1 MVWEDQ
7 KILRLCLKIFAR
19 SALIAIVT
27 VILLNVIW
35 LTYIYFLWRRDF
47 SRRVSQFD
55 AASPS
60 RKLPPSPRK
69 VTRVLRKSAREQ
81 IKIFI
86 PHSEDILKR
95 AKQVERV
102 KFWEKVFSPR
112 CPGPGIKKQLSGRLS
127 HRRHRAHD
135 LTMDYQRVSFIDFVW
150 ANYFITPNTAWLAV
164 SGIVRLKLRELLHR
178 VVCRRIGVPHP
189 ASCVDYS
196 KLAGTLL
203 LESAQ
208 LVQFR
213 GIFKISG
220 KKVATFVWPDMPLL
234 GADGTLETDESFI
247 LSVDIDLT
255 TKCLESATLNGEPL
269 AARDVVILIWFN
281 TISANHVKI
290 HSYANWASNPC
301 DFTYSRFQHRMAV
314 ATIIYN
320 YFGETMFPRI
330 TYCLNKL
337 GIISSSCHDITDVF
351 HKGMTSGVPNHAG
364 VQEIAMYSELAS
376 FLIPVRKYFHNVFTQ
391 HTDDFPGIDAEALFI
406 GTVVHSLDHT
416 VASWNLPDPLWL
428 DKEGCEPRFRVMA
441 EIGRLVR
448 AGFVDDIPFLLFRKN
463 FSNSPDKFYQR
474 VYAHAARI
482 NKRLA
487 DHMDCCIIK

>member
-1 MVWEDQ
+1 MMYFLHLYLYRPKTVMWESQ
-7 KILRLCLKIFAR
+7 KSFAR
-19 SALIAIVT
+19 TALIAIVT
-27 VILLNVIW
+27 VILLNAIW
-35 LTYIYFLWRRDF
+35 LAYIYFLWRRDF
-47 SRRVSQFD
+47 SRRVSQFHV
-55 AASPS
+55 ASPS
-60 RKLPPSPRK
+60 QKLPPSPRK
-69 VTRVLRKSAREQ
+69 TFTLPSAREQ

-86 PHSEDILKR
+86 PHFENIMQRGKR
-95 AKQVERV
+95 VEKV

-112 CPGPGIKKQLSGRLS
+112 CPGQVKQRLS
-127 HRRHRAHD
+127 ARRRRAQD
-135 LTMDYQRVSFIDFVW
+135 LSMDYQRVSFLDFVW

-164 SGIVRLKLRELLHR
+164 SGVVRLKLRELLHR
-178 VVCRRIGVPHP
+178 VICRRIGVPHP
-189 ASCVDYS
+189 SSCVDQS

-213 GIFKISG
+213 GIFEISG

-234 GADGTLETDESFI
+234 DGDGTFETDESFT
-247 LSVDIDLT
+247 LSVDVDLT
-255 TKCLESATLNGEPL
+255 TKCLERATLNGEPL
-269 AARDVVILIWFN
+269 AARDVVILVWFN

-301 DFTYSRFQHRMAV
+301 DFTYSSFQHRMAV

-337 GIISSSCHDITDVF
+337 GMLSSSCQDITDVF

-364 VQEIAMYSELAS
+364 VAEIVNYSVFAR
-376 FLIPVRKYFHNVFTQ
+376 FLIPVRAYFHNAFKQ
-391 HTDDFPGIDAEALFI
+391 HRHDLPGIDPEALFI
-406 GTVVHSLDHT
+406 GTIVHSLDHT
-416 VASWNLPDPLWL
+416 VASWNLPDPLYL
-428 DKEGCEPRFRVMA
+428 DVDRCEPRFRVMA
-441 EIGRLVR
+441 EMGRLVR
-448 AGFVDDIPFLLFRKN
+448 SGFVDDIPFLLFRKN
-463 FSNSPDKFYQR
+463 YSNSPDKFYQQ
-474 VYAHAARI
+474 VYAYAANI